1 MKRLLALSLPLLM
14 QLAGCSAEI
23 ADYRQQQPTLD
34 IFQYFQGETQA
45 WGMVQD
51 RSGKQLRR
59 FHVDI
64 NGDVV
69 GDTLTLNERFV
80 YDDGEKQQRVWHIRK
95 VSADRYE
102 GTAGDIEGVAKGQA
116 AGNAF
121 NWHYSMNVKASGRTW
136 LLNFDDWMYLQDAN
150 HLFNKTEMKK
160 FGVTVGTVTLF
171 FSVKRTSEEDAM
183 KMQPI
188 VGISGCLTGSAVR
201 FDGGHKRAEFVMD
214 RLAQWV
220 TFRPICPEMAIG
232 LPVPRPALRLV
243 QTAVG
248 DIRMRFSHAP
258 HEDVT
263 DKMAD
268 FCQRYLAGLD
278 TLSGFIVC
286 AKSPSC
292 GMERVRLYDEK
303 GNRGRKDGVG
313 LFTATLMEKYP
324 WLPVEEDGRLHDP
337 VLRENFVER
346 VFALHELNTLRKNG
360 LTRHALLDF
369 HSRYKLQL
377 LAHHQAGY
385 REIGPFVASLH
396 EWEDLEAFFAV
407 YRDKLMTILKKP
419 ASRKNHTNVLMHIQG
434 YFRNQLTMRQRG
446 ELREVIL
453 NYRAGLLPIL
463 APMTLLKHYLA
474 EYPDG
479 YLLTQNYFD
488 PYPQDLA
495 LRLTVN

>member
-1 MKRLLALSLPLLM
+1 
-14 QLAGCSAEI
+14 
-23 ADYRQQQPTLD
+23 
-34 IFQYFQGETQA
+34 
-45 WGMVQD
+45 
-51 RSGKQLRR
+51 
-59 FHVDI
+59 
-64 NGDVV
+64 
-69 GDTLTLNERFV
+69 
-80 YDDGEKQQRVWHIRK
+80 
-95 VSADRYE
+95 
-102 GTAGDIEGVAKGQA
+102 
-116 AGNAF
+116 
-121 NWHYSMNVKASGRTW
+121 
-136 LLNFDDWMYLQDAN
+136 
-150 HLFNKTEMKK
+150 
-160 FGVTVGTVTLF
+160 
-171 FSVKRTSEEDAM
+171 M

-268 FCQRYLAGLD
+268 FCQRYLAGLGE
-278 TLSGFIVC
+278 LSGFIVC

>member
-1 MKRLLALSLPLLM
+1 
-14 QLAGCSAEI
+14 
-23 ADYRQQQPTLD
+23 
-34 IFQYFQGETQA
+34 
-45 WGMVQD
+45 
-51 RSGKQLRR
+51 
-59 FHVDI
+59 
-64 NGDVV
+64 
-69 GDTLTLNERFV
+69 
-80 YDDGEKQQRVWHIRK
+80 
-95 VSADRYE
+95 
-102 GTAGDIEGVAKGQA
+102 
-116 AGNAF
+116 
-121 NWHYSMNVKASGRTW
+121 
-136 LLNFDDWMYLQDAN
+136 
-150 HLFNKTEMKK
+150 
-160 FGVTVGTVTLF
+160 
-171 FSVKRTSEEDAM
+171 M

-214 RLAQWV
+214 RLAHWV

-268 FCQRYLAGLD
+268 FCQLYLAGLD

>member
-1 MKRLLALSLPLLM
+1 
-14 QLAGCSAEI
+14 
-23 ADYRQQQPTLD
+23 
-34 IFQYFQGETQA
+34 
-45 WGMVQD
+45 
-51 RSGKQLRR
+51 
-59 FHVDI
+59 
-64 NGDVV
+64 
-69 GDTLTLNERFV
+69 
-80 YDDGEKQQRVWHIRK
+80 
-95 VSADRYE
+95 
-102 GTAGDIEGVAKGQA
+102 
-116 AGNAF
+116 
-121 NWHYSMNVKASGRTW
+121 
-136 LLNFDDWMYLQDAN
+136 
-150 HLFNKTEMKK
+150 
-160 FGVTVGTVTLF
+160 
-171 FSVKRTSEEDAM
+171 M

-201 FDGGHKRAEFVMD
+201 FDGGQKRAEFAMEK
-214 RLAQWV
+214 LAQWV
-220 TFRPICPEMAIG
+220 TFQPVCPEMAIG

-243 QTAVG
+243 QTTVG

-263 DKMAD
+263 DEMAD

-292 GMERVRLYDEK
+292 GMERVRLYDDK

-313 LFTATLMEKYP
+313 LFTAALMEKYP

-346 VFALHELNTLRKNG
+346 VFALHELNMLRKNG
-360 LTRHALLDF
+360 LTRRALLDF

-385 REIGPFVASLH
+385 RQIGPFVASLH

-407 YRDKLMTILKKP
+407 YRDNLMTILKKL

-453 NYRAGLLPIL
+453 HYRAGLLPIL

-474 EYPDG
+474 EYPDD

-488 PYPQDLA
+488 PYPQELA